1 MRKQCIVGAAVAA
14 LLVWTL
20 AGVGCTQSQ
29 STDIQALKVPA
40 DFGYSTTQD
49 VTVKVSVADVDGN
62 VSPGTQ
68 VTVGSTAEELIP
80 GNVFLRGITDDQGK
94 FEQVVRVPARTTD
107 LRVQASIIG
116 ISNRLDVPIQNNEAS
131 VAFGPQQ

>member
-1 MRKQCIVGAAVAA
+1 MGLAAAA
-14 LLVWTL
+14 LVAWTL
-20 AGVGCTQSQ
+20 AGLGCTQNQ
-29 STDIQALKVPA
+29 PTDIQTLKVPA
-40 DFGYSTTQD
+40 DFAYSTTQD

-68 VTVGSTAEELIP
+68 VTVGQTNEELVP
-80 GNVFLRGITDDQGK
+80 GNVLLRGITDNQGK

-107 LRVQASIIG
+107 LRVQASIMG
-116 ISNRLDVPIQNNEAS
+116 ISNRSDVPILNNEAS